1 MPAEMPTR
9 IATVFGLGYLPGA
22 PGTWA
27 SVAAIPLAWALHAI
41 GGFWLVA
48 LVTAALAFL
57 GWWAT
62 DAVLAERAAQP
73 GDAVELE
80 WDERD
85 SAYVA
90 AGDQD
95 PSEIV
100 IDEVVGMLIALWP
113 LSAGLTVMGAA
124 WHVWPWPGWVLGFLL
139 FRFFDIVKPP
149 PVSWADR
156 RPGATGVMLDD
167 MVAGALTALLA
178 LIAAGISHGWF

>member
-1 MPAEMPTR
+1 MPAR
-9 IATVFGLGYLPGA
+9 IATVVGLGYLPGA

-41 GGFWLVA
+41 GGFWLVG
-48 LVTAALAFL
+48 LVTVMLAVL
-57 GWWAT
+57 GWWA
-62 DAVLAERAAQP
+62 ARELLAERATHP
-73 GDAVELE
+73 GDAVDLE
-80 WDERD
+80 WDETD

-90 AGDQD
+90 PGHDD

-113 LSAGLTVMGAA
+113 LSAGLTISGAA
-124 WHVWPWPGWVLGFLL
+124 WHVWPWPGWVLAFLL

-149 PVSWADR
+149 PVRWADNL
-156 RPGATGVMLDD
+156 PGATGVMLDD
-167 MVAGALTALLA
+167 IIAGALTAVLA